1 MAVEA
6 KQSHTG
12 TPDPL
17 KSYLAT
23 IPEYSTARVQ
33 FYYSSLPSRKH
44 SNPTGY
50 ASALAWWR
58 KTLVDLTAKGL
69 LGEDK
74 LVLHVDE
81 HLREQLRWENVGRPS
96 SLGVITAE
104 LAGSSDLVRKDDYL
118 SSPEPQSTSVLSLL
132 ARPFW
137 WTLSTV
143 LGSSKSSIDYGEAAD
158 QKEWT
163 KRQGEYVVPDLV
175 ENLQQR
181 GASNLTP
188 KMDDLH
194 ADALSRLYTLK
205 SFQERLGALC
215 LPNVTLS
222 ERDCAVL
229 AIYLSRTGVCGFD
242 GEVIKF
248 AAPHV
253 TPNPSQ
259 PISITSADRSTLSLL
274 ASVASLSASI
284 SSLEGRITAARGKAA
299 SYAAQ
304 KRVELAKAALIEKKR
319 DEKLLEER
327 VGQRLK
333 VQEVVSAIE
342 RAVGDEE
349 TMSALTLG
357 TSTLRT
363 VLASPTLQLE
373 NISELTSTLDEQ
385 LVAAQEVSDAV
396 DAVSA
401 PEKKALDDEVEEE
414 WERLVK
420 EEEEREEKQ
429 RVEEAEKKLET
440 AGATPVTPEKSEQ
453 QETAQAAAAATP
465 AVPAA
470 SATAERTKEPLP
482 AQ

>member
-1 MAVEA
+1 MAEVDA
-6 KQSHTG
+6 
-12 TPDPL
+12 L
-17 KSYLAT
+17 KGYLAS

-50 ASALAWWR
+50 AAALAWWR
-58 KTLVDLTAKGL
+58 KTLVDLTASGL
-69 LGEDK
+69 LGDDK
-74 LVLHVDE
+74 LILRVGE
-81 HLREQLRWENVGRPS
+81 PLREQLRWEKIGRPS

-104 LAGSSDLVRKDDYL
+104 MARSSDLVRKEDYL
-118 SSPEPQSTSVLSLL
+118 ASPEPQALSVLSLL

-143 LGSSKSSIDYGEAAD
+143 LGSASASAIDYGEAAD
-158 QKEWT
+158 QKEWA

-175 ENLQQR
+175 ER
-181 GASNLTP
+181 AASNLTP
-188 KMDDLH
+188 KLEDLH

-205 SFQERLGALC
+205 TFRDRLGPLC

-222 ERDCAVL
+222 EQDCVVL
-229 AIYLSRTGVCGFD
+229 ATYLSRKGLCGFD

-248 AAPHV
+248 APPHSH
-253 TPNPSQ
+253 PNPSE
-259 PISITSADRSTLSLL
+259 PIRVSPADRSTLSLL

-284 SSLEGRITAARGKAA
+284 SSLEARIAAARTRAA
-299 SYAAQ
+299 AYAAE
-304 KRVELAKAALIEKKR
+304 KRVGLAKAALVEKKR
-319 DEKLLEER
+319 DEKVLDER

-349 TMSALTLG
+349 TMTALTLG

-373 NISELTSTLDEQ
+373 NISELTSALDDQ
-385 LVAAQEVSDAV
+385 LVAAQDVSEAV

-401 PEKKALDDEVEEE
+401 PDRQALDDEVDEE
-414 WERLVK
+414 WQRLVQ
-420 EEEEREEKQ
+420 EEEERE
-429 RVEEAEKKLET
+429 RVEEGKKKLEEGSVPTKGTELEKASETVAT
-440 AGATPVTPEKSEQ
+440 ASPT
-453 QETAQAAAAATP
+453 AAAEP
-465 AVPAA
+465 VRKP
-470 SATAERTKEPLP
+470 SVERIP

>member
-1 MAVEA
+1 MAKAAGE
-6 KQSHTG
+6 QSHS
-12 TPDPL
+12 PADAL
-17 KSYLAT
+17 RAYLAI

-58 KTLVDLTAKGL
+58 KTLVDLTARGL
-69 LGEDK
+69 LGDDK

-81 HLREQLRWENVGRPS
+81 HLREHLRWDKIGRPS

-104 LAGSSDLVRKDDYL
+104 LAQSSDLVRESEYL
-118 SSPEPQSTSVLSLL
+118 SSPDPQSFSVLSLL

-143 LGSSKSSIDYGEAAD
+143 LGTGSSSSSSSIEYGEAAD

-163 KRQGEYVVPDLV
+163 KRQGDYVVPDLV
-175 ENLQQR
+175 ER
-181 GASNLTP
+181 AASQLTP
-188 KMDDLH
+188 KLDNLH

-205 SFQERLGALC
+205 TFRERLGPLC

-222 ERDCAVL
+222 ERDCRVL
-229 AIYLSRTGVCGFD
+229 ATYLSRKGLCGFD

-248 AAPHV
+248 LAPHS
-253 TPNPSQ
+253 TPIPSQ
-259 PISITSADRSTLSLL
+259 PVPITAADRSTLSLL

-284 SSLEGRITAARGKAA
+284 SSLEDRITAARNKAA
-299 SYAAQ
+299 RYAAQ
-304 KRVELAKAALIEKKR
+304 KRVELAKAALVEKRR

-349 TMSALTLG
+349 TLSALTLG
-357 TSTLRT
+357 TSTLRA
-363 VLASPTLQLE
+363 VLASPTLQLD
-373 NISELTSTLDEQ
+373 NISELTSALDEQ
-385 LVAAQEVSDAV
+385 LVSAQEVSEAV
-396 DAVSA
+396 DAVGA
-401 PEKKALDDEVEEE
+401 PEREAAIDENEVEEE
-414 WERLVK
+414 WEKLVK
-420 EEEEREEKQ
+420 EEEEREERQK
-429 RVEEAEKKLET
+429 VEEAKRKLET
-440 AGATPVTPEKSEQ
+440 PAPMPSTS
-453 QETAQAAAAATP
+453 QAEEVESKTETP
-465 AVPAA
+465 ADKP
-470 SATAERTKEPLP
+470 SKEPVPL
-482 AQ
+482 Q